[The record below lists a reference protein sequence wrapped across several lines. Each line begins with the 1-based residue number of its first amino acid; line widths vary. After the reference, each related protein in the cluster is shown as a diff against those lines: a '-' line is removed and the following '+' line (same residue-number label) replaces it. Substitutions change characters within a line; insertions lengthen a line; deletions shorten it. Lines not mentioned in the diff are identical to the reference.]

1 MADEEQWHVKVYED
15 PFTNSRSLPVV
26 TVTVAVC

>member
-1 MADEEQWHVKVYED
+1 MADEEQWQVKAYGD
-15 PFTNSRSLPVV
+15 PFTNSQSLPVV